1 MGVTRL
7 GSGRYTFEKQDEYE
21 EYKILS
27 QKLKKLPNTEDTW
40 FSKLG
45 QGCID
50 TMFYS
55 DKVELLTYKTVDVEN
70 RSDHKA
76 IYAEFNI

>member
-1 MGVTRL
+1 M
-7 GSGRYTFEKQDEYE
+7 
-21 EYKILS
+21 S

-40 FSKLG
+40 FSKLD

-55 DKVELLTYKTVDVEN
+55 DKVELLTYKTIDVEK

>member
-1 MGVTRL
+1 M
-7 GSGRYTFEKQDEYE
+7 
-21 EYKILS
+21 S

-40 FSKLG
+40 FSKLD

-55 DKVELLTYKTVDVEN
+55 DKVELLTYKTIDVEN